1 MITERLTQK
10 IDEIKKLYD
19 VSEAEM
25 QCLIQMSMLIKM
37 LGYSPQ
43 LTTKLLKTLA
53 AINEMMLDEIK
64 AEDKEQ
70 AQAALFLRRVYAYNN
85 NLNWH

>member
-1 MITERLTQK
+1 MEDLKKLTEK

-19 VSEAEM
+19 IGEAEM
-25 QCLIQMSMLIKM
+25 QCLIKMSMLIKM

-53 AINEMMLDEIK
+53 AVNEMLLDEMK
-64 AEDKEQ
+64 NERNTK
-70 AQAALFLRRVYAYNN
+70 
-85 NLNWH
+85 

>member
-43 LTTKLLKTLA
+43 STTKLLNTLA

-64 AEDKEQ
+64 AEDKE
-70 AQAALFLRRVYAYNN
+70 
-85 NLNWH
+85 

>member
-1 MITERLTQK
+1 MIDDLKKLTEK

-19 VSEAEM
+19 IGEAEM

-53 AINEMMLDEIK
+53 AVNEMLLDEMK
-64 AEDKEQ
+64 NERNTK
-70 AQAALFLRRVYAYNN
+70 
-85 NLNWH
+85 

>member
-1 MITERLTQK
+1 MDDLRKLTEK

-19 VSEAEM
+19 VGEAEM

-37 LGYSPQ
+37 LDYSPE

-53 AINEMMLDEIK
+53 AVNEMLLDEMK
-64 AEDKEQ
+64 NERNTK
-70 AQAALFLRRVYAYNN
+70 
-85 NLNWH
+85 

>member
-1 MITERLTQK
+1 MELDDAIRNISNLTKK
-10 IDEIKKLYD
+10 IYEIKKLYD
-19 VSEAEM
+19 ISEAEM

-53 AINEMMLDEIK
+53 AVNEMLLDEMK
-64 AEDKEQ
+64 DERNTK
-70 AQAALFLRRVYAYNN
+70 
-85 NLNWH
+85 

>member
-1 MITERLTQK
+1 MEDLKKLTEK

-19 VSEAEM
+19 VGEAEM

-53 AINEMMLDEIK
+53 AVNEMLLDEMK
-64 AEDKEQ
+64 NERNTK
-70 AQAALFLRRVYAYNN
+70 
-85 NLNWH
+85 